1 MRESLSDVEH
11 DMRFNVY
18 DKTYI
23 ESMPGHLLLVL

>member
-1 MRESLSDVEH
+1 MRESLGDVED

-23 ESMPGHLLLVL
+23 ESMPEDLLLVL